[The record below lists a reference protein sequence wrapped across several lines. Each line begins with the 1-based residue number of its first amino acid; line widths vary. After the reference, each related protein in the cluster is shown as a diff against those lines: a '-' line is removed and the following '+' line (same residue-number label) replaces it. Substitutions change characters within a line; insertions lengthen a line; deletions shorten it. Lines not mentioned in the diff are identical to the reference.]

1 MIKCKVSFYSFIFFC
16 NMLYINIPV
25 FTFQD
30 KKINNYY
37 LVHASDKG
45 RDKYL
50 PDDRVFKRHYEFFIL
65 SEFYFELFLPKCTI
79 DIICVQKDYF
89 IEITPMSTP
98 RLLTVTY
105 RIKMT
110 TVNNGHLCRRV
121 LATRYLVATRTTS

>member
-1 MIKCKVSFYSFIFFC
+1 
-16 NMLYINIPV
+16 MLYINIPV

-65 SEFYFELFLPKCTI
+65 SEFLHLEKNKPHFHNLNEDFPSYHPNDDHDCK
-79 DIICVQKDYF
+79 
-89 IEITPMSTP
+89 
-98 RLLTVTY
+98 RLIV
-105 RIKMT
+105 RS
-110 TVNNGHLCRRV
+110 V
-121 LATRYLVATRTTS
+121 L